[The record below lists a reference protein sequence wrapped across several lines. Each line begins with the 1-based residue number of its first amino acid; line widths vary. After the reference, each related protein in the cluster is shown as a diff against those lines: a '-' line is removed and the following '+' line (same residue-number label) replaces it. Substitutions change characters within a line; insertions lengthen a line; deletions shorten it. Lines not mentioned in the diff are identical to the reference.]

1 MDNLETL
8 LSATNVYIDESGH
21 TDDPNCG
28 DMVLGAL
35 WVSVSQLSLLTDAVR
50 TIKKKHTIT
59 PRREIKWTKVSTAKL
74 DYYKDLVDAVF
85 DTEQAN
91 YRAVVIDK
99 SKVDYEARGITQDEF
114 YYKMQYLLVR
124 TIAEKRH
131 GDIRLFLDYKDTWSG
146 VETTK
151 LAKYLNNTGSLHNK
165 SLRAQPLR
173 SHEVVGLQLADLF
186 TGAVMY
192 ANRSPEKQL
201 SDAKKQLIAHI
212 EDRSKQKLTDGTP
225 PSAEKLN
232 ILLWRPKE

>member
-1 MDNLETL
+1 MDNIETL
-8 LSATNVYIDESGH
+8 LGATNIYIDESGH
-21 TDDPNCG
+21 TDDPECG
-28 DMVLGAL
+28 NMVLGAL
-35 WVSVSQLSLLTDAVR
+35 WVNVSQLSLLTDAVR
-50 TIKKKHTIT
+50 TIKKKHAIA
-59 PRREIKWTKVSTAKL
+59 PRREIKWTKVSASKL
-74 DYYKDLVDAVF
+74 DYYKDLIDAVF
-85 DTEQAN
+85 DIEQVN

-99 SKVDYEARGITQDEF
+99 SKVDYEVRGITQDDF

-124 TIAEKRH
+124 TIAQQRY

-151 LAKYLNNTGSLHNK
+151 LAKYLKNTGSLHNK

-192 ANRSPEKQL
+192 ANRPVEKQL
-201 SDAKKQLIAHI
+201 SSAKRELIDHI
-212 EDRSKQKLTDGTP
+212 EERAKQRLTEGTP
-225 PSAEKLN
+225 PSAEKMN